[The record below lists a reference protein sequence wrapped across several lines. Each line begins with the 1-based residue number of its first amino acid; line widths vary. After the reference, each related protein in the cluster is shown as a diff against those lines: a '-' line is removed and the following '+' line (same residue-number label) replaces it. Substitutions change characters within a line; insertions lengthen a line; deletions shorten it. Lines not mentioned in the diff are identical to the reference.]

1 MHYYDE
7 TVLHKKSKHLN
18 TSNLIITVQNLCLG
32 YRLVMKGQELISA
45 SRLHVDYAQ
54 ARDDQYEWEMKKRH
68 LMREERRQ
76 QQTRS
81 NPPPSPPLIP
91 HFTEAKALSVS
102 EEIKGN

>member
-1 MHYYDE
+1 
-7 TVLHKKSKHLN
+7 
-18 TSNLIITVQNLCLG
+18 
-32 YRLVMKGQELISA
+32 MKGQELISA

-102 EEIKGN
+102 EEIKGKYIISFNNLLAYKLNIYYVLL

>member
-1 MHYYDE
+1 
-7 TVLHKKSKHLN
+7 
-18 TSNLIITVQNLCLG
+18 
-32 YRLVMKGQELISA
+32 MKGQELVSA

-54 ARDDQYEWEMKKRH
+54 ARDDQYEWEMKRRH

-91 HFTEAKALSVS
+91 HFTEAKALSIS
-102 EEIKGN
+102 EEIKGKNDSIIVIYDDFNDYYLCINSNHSHI

>member
-1 MHYYDE
+1 MYILY
-7 TVLHKKSKHLN
+7 
-18 TSNLIITVQNLCLG
+18 LG
-32 YRLVMKGQELISA
+32 YRLVMKGQELVSA

-68 LMREERRQ
+68 LMREERRL

-102 EEIKGN
+102 EEIKGNYFIRFLYLNNIFSIKYLYLLFYS

>member
-1 MHYYDE
+1 
-7 TVLHKKSKHLN
+7 
-18 TSNLIITVQNLCLG
+18 
-32 YRLVMKGQELISA
+32 MKGQELISA

-68 LMREERRQ
+68 IMREERRQ

-102 EEIKGN
+102 EEIKGIFTNSAYCYIFFNNQYY

>member
-1 MHYYDE
+1 
-7 TVLHKKSKHLN
+7 
-18 TSNLIITVQNLCLG
+18 
-32 YRLVMKGQELISA
+32 MKGQELISA

-102 EEIKGN
+102 EEIKGNYITYIIIVKYYIYILYVYY

>member
-1 MHYYDE
+1 
-7 TVLHKKSKHLN
+7 
-18 TSNLIITVQNLCLG
+18 
-32 YRLVMKGQELISA
+32 MKGQELVSA

-102 EEIKGN
+102 EEIKGKYILALIIYCYICSLYSFALLSIITVKIN

>member
-1 MHYYDE
+1 
-7 TVLHKKSKHLN
+7 
-18 TSNLIITVQNLCLG
+18 
-32 YRLVMKGQELISA
+32 MKGQELTSA

-102 EEIKGN
+102 EEIKGNYTITLNDLLKHMINDNYHFLIIFIIINCY

>member
-1 MHYYDE
+1 
-7 TVLHKKSKHLN
+7 
-18 TSNLIITVQNLCLG
+18 
-32 YRLVMKGQELISA
+32 MKGQELVSA

-68 LMREERRQ
+68 LMREERRL

-91 HFTEAKALSVS
+91 HFTEAKGYPLVKKLRVITS
-102 EEIKGN
+102 

>member
-1 MHYYDE
+1 
-7 TVLHKKSKHLN
+7 
-18 TSNLIITVQNLCLG
+18 
-32 YRLVMKGQELISA
+32 MKGQELVSA

-68 LMREERRQ
+68 IMREERRQ
-76 QQTRS
+76 QQIRS

-102 EEIKGN
+102 EEIKGNYTISLLFKMLYQLLIIVI